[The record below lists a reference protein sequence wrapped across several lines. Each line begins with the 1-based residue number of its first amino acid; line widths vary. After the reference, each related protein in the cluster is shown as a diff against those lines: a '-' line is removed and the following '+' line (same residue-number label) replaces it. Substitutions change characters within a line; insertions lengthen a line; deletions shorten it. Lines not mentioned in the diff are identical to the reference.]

1 MLSWRMKINP
11 FYDFGPNAKN
21 FAQEWDVPKKSIN
34 VHISFV
40 MELSLQKIWWTFVPY
55 NIF

>member
-11 FYDFGPNAKN
+11 FYDFGPNAKSL
-21 FAQEWDVPKKSIN
+21 AQELNVQKKSIK

-40 MELSLQKIWWTFVPY
+40 MELSLQKI
-55 NIF
+55 

>member
-11 FYDFGPNAKN
+11 FYDFGPNAKSL
-21 FAQEWDVPKKSIN
+21 AQELNVQKKSIK

-40 MELSLQKIWWTFVPY
+40 MELSLQKIWWTFVSY

>member
-1 MLSWRMKINP
+1 
-11 FYDFGPNAKN
+11 
-21 FAQEWDVPKKSIN
+21 

-40 MELSLQKIWWTFVPY
+40 MELSLQKIWWTFVSY

>member
-11 FYDFGPNAKN
+11 FYDFGPKAKIS
-21 FAQEWDVPKKSIN
+21 AQKWDVQKKSIR

-40 MELSLQKIWWTFVPY
+40 MELSLQKIW
-55 NIF
+55 